1 MTELE
6 RALRVLPV
14 DWPATPD
21 VAARLELRPRRHR
34 VLVAAVAVAVAVG
47 AAFAVPDSRGAI
59 LRFFHLRGATVER
72 VDTLPPAEARALTAG
87 LGKPIGDVGARSVL
101 GAPFLPS
108 DHGSLFDRYGFVSTL
123 LAIPQPALLTEFGSP
138 SLIKKFATGNVEWI
152 SIGPGV
158 VGLWVP
164 GHHVVVFSG
173 TSPRLAGNVLLWV
186 SRNVTFRLEAPGL
199 TKTRAVQLAREILGT
214 G

>member
-6 RALRVLPV
+6 RALRALSVA
-14 DWPATPD
+14 WPPTPD
-21 VAARLELRPRRHR
+21 LAARLELQPRRHR

-59 LRFFHLRGATVER
+59 LRFFHLRGVTVER
-72 VDTLPPAEARALTAG
+72 VDMLPPAEARALAVG
-87 LGKPIGDVGARSVL
+87 LGKPIGDAKARSRL

-108 DHGSLFDRYGFVSTL
+108 NHGSLFDNYGFVSTL

-138 SLIKKFATGNVEWI
+138 SLIKKFATGNVAWV
-152 SIGPGV
+152 SVAPGV

-164 GHHVVVFSG
+164 GHHVVSSG
-173 TSPRLAGNVLLWV
+173 ASPRLAGNVLLWV
-186 SRNVTFRLEAPGL
+186 SGNVTFRLEAPGV
-199 TKTRAVQLAREILGT
+199 TKARAIQLAREILGT

>member
-6 RALRVLPV
+6 RALRALPV
-14 DWPATPD
+14 EWPATPD
-21 VAARLELRPRRHR
+21 VVSRLDLARRRHR
-34 VLVAAVAVAVAVG
+34 VLGAAVAVAFAVG

-59 LRFFHLRGATVER
+59 LRFFHLRGVTVEH
-72 VDTLPPAEARALTAG
+72 VGTLPPIEERALTDG
-87 LGKPIGDVGARSVL
+87 LGKPIGDAAARSRL
-101 GAPFLPS
+101 GAPFLPAG
-108 DHGSLFDRYGFVSTL
+108 HGPLFDQNGFISTL
-123 LAIPQPALLTEFGSP
+123 LEIPEPALLTEFGSA
-138 SLIKKFATGNVEWI
+138 SLIKKFATGNIEWVPVA
-152 SIGPGV
+152 PGV

-164 GHHVVVFSG
+164 GHHVVFFAG

-199 TKTRAVQLAREILGT
+199 TKARAFELAREILGT